1 MTKEKWK
8 VASDGTRDMPH
19 AARVGAVQTHTHQH
33 LRVRRVSVCWSVDVN
48 GRVPLMLSRR
58 GATRGGKSRRRMYEN
73 ELTRKSAQ
81 PSRTDLHTAGPM
93 SPQALHHQI
102 MRNAY
107 IVAQS
112 QLLQLAKQMEYD
124 VDLSD
129 WEDEAQE
136 KMQEFWE
143 QTKHNVIEFCSR
155 MRYVVKNNALTLD
168 PIVMMYHELQP
179 MSSNLRER
187 SVQR

>member
-1 MTKEKWK
+1 
-8 VASDGTRDMPH
+8 
-19 AARVGAVQTHTHQH
+19 
-33 LRVRRVSVCWSVDVN
+33 
-48 GRVPLMLSRR
+48 
-58 GATRGGKSRRRMYEN
+58 MYEN

-155 MRYVVKNNALTLD
+155 MR
-168 PIVMMYHELQP
+168 
-179 MSSNLRER
+179 
-187 SVQR
+187 